1 MRRTPLLFGSA
12 LIALSLFLHV
22 DGFAQSDG
30 DVVIDGGA
38 TFPNLF
44 AVITNEE
51 GIVFVAR
58 EPSAT
63 CGIPYH
69 VQRFGEDPALIALIS
84 DPPPRN
90 CRGKLSVF
98 GVASFSYEELG
109 LEVGELFQVLNP
121 IEASRFDSCA
131 VLPSP
136 RVSRTVVPPGRVR
149 DRD

>member
-1 MRRTPLLFGSA
+1 MRRRTLLLSSA
-12 LIALSLFLHV
+12 LIALSLLLHA

-44 AVITNEE
+44 AVVTNEE

-63 CGIPYH
+63 CGIRYH
-69 VQRFGEDPALIALIS
+69 VQRFGKEPALIALIS

-90 CRGKLSVF
+90 CRGKITTF
-98 GVASFSYEELG
+98 GVVSFSYEELG
-109 LEVGELFQVLNP
+109 LEVGERVQILNP
-121 IEASRFDSCA
+121 IEASGFDSCA
-131 VLPSP
+131 VLPRIFRPVDS
-136 RVSRTVVPPGRVR
+136 PGRGRGR